1 MDRPAVERFSIESR
15 KKLIRSIDN
24 VMVELGVSPKS
35 EVESIESAGDVTIIT
50 LKGGFKTTIT
60 AEETKWRGELV
71 EAIKVEGYDTI
82 LEKVAYTWFNR
93 IIAVRYMEVNDY
105 LPSHVRVL
113 SSVID
118 GRKEPDIIT
127 QCLKMDLSMTQAENE
142 LVIRLKDS
150 GEDDKLFSRLF
161 IIQCRKLNEILPEL
175 FTKTKPYENLLLRIS
190 YIDPDGVVRDL
201 VDNISEDDFRD
212 AVQIIGWMYQFYNSE
227 LKDETFADLKKN
239 VKISKEHIPAAT
251 QLFTPDWIVR
261 YMVENSV
268 GRVWLEGHDDP
279 SLKSEWRYYLD
290 EAEQEPDV
298 QSELKRIRSGRADMM
313 PSDIKVIDPCMG
325 SGHILVYAFDVLM
338 QIYESYGYMPSDA
351 AEMIVTKNLYGLD
364 IDDRAYQ
371 LAYFAVMMK
380 ARQYDPSVFSK
391 GLKPNLYSIPES
403 NGISDDVL
411 NEYGQKM
418 SPMERSLALNDLKYL
433 IQLFYD
439 AKIYGSLLKP
449 KDVDYP
455 QLRKALND
463 CTITLYS
470 TPEIREKVR
479 EIVAVAELLSQG
491 YESVITNPPYLGS
504 SGMDAKLST
513 YVKDHYKDSKS
524 DLFACFIE
532 RCIQFTEEHGYTA
545 MITQHAFMFLSS
557 FESLRLKICSKN
569 SIVNMAHLGPH
580 AFDQIGGEVVQSS
593 SFILSPDSIDGY
605 QGMYVRLIDGKGES
619 EKESGFL
626 SGENRFY
633 VKQDRFNAIPG
644 SPIAY
649 WLSDN
654 MIECFKK
661 GTPLNEIASPRQGL
675 ATGENARFV
684 RLWHEVS
691 LEKIKFD
698 CRSREESVV
707 CGCKWFP
714 YNKGGEYR
722 KWYGNNDSIVN
733 WYNDGEEIRD
743 FKDEKG
749 KLRSR
754 PQNMDYYFHPSITWS
769 KISSGSIAFRYKP
782 SGHIFDVAGTSIF
795 ASENLRRYI
804 HGFCNSK
811 VALAIANAISPTLNY
826 EVGHIASFPIIINE
840 DIIDEVD
847 GLVQAN
853 IEMAKEDWDD
863 QEISWDFSDNPLIR
877 FSCNSTIEGSFTNY
891 HHHCIDKFNFT
902 KRNEEQINSL
912 FIGSYGLDDEL
923 GSEVSEDRIT
933 IRIPDVKTCV
943 IDLISYAVG
952 CMFGRYSLDSPG
964 LQYAGGDFKSVEQR
978 FMPDL
983 DNVIPINDNE
993 YFSDDIVS
1001 RFIEFIRIAFGDEHL
1016 EENLKF
1022 IANNLGVKGAGTSR
1036 DIIRK
1041 YFLNDFYKDHLKM
1054 YSNLPIYWLFDS
1066 GKENGFK
1073 ALIYMHRYDENL
1085 IAKMRQDYLLPMY
1098 RRYNEMFESEKDP
1111 VERSRLEK
1119 KINELSIYDLAMEL
1133 YSTEKVSI
1141 DLDDGVKVN
1150 YAKFQNIDNPGGKG
1164 KINLL
1169 YKLK

>member
-1 MDRPAVERFSIESR
+1 MDRSAVERFSIESR

-71 EAIKVEGYDTI
+71 EAIKAEGYDNI

-190 YIDPDGVVRDL
+190 YVDPDGVVRDL

-239 VKISKEHIPAAT
+239 VKISKERIPAAT

-268 GRVWLEGHDDP
+268 GRVWLEGHDDL

-290 EAEQEPDV
+290 EAEQEPEV

-391 GLKPNLYSIPES
+391 GLKPNLHSISES

-418 SPMERSLALNDLKYL
+418 PPMERSLALNDLKYL
-433 IQLFYD
+433 IQLFRD

-449 KDVDYP
+449 RDVDYS

-470 TPEIREKVR
+470 TPEIRENVR
-479 EIVAVAELLSQG
+479 EIIDVAELLSQG
-491 YESVITNPPYLGS
+491 YESVITNPPYMGS

-532 RCIQFTEEHGYTA
+532 RCIQFTGNHGYTA

-557 FESLRLKICSKN
+557 FESLRSKIRSKN
-569 SIVNMAHLGPH
+569 SIINMAHLGPH

-593 SFILSPDSIDGY
+593 SFVLSFDSIDEY
-605 QGMYVRLIDGKGES
+605 QGTYVRLIDGKGES

-649 WLSDN
+649 WVSDSLIDN
-654 MIECFKK
+654 FGRGISIGSISDFTGSQNKTADNEMYIRMWWEVDHSKIGPGKKWVRYAKGGDSRRYYGNILHVVDWSDEARLFYETNKTSNLLRKEYWYKEGITYTDVSSK
-661 GTPLNEIASPRQGL
+661 GTCFRYLPTGCVFDMSGPSIISL
-675 ATGENARFV
+675 GENLYYCLGLLNSNV
-684 RLWHEVS
+684 
-691 LEKIKFD
+691 IKTYLGVLNPTIHTKMRD
-698 CRSREESVV
+698 V
-707 CGCKWFP
+707 
-714 YNKGGEYR
+714 
-722 KWYGNNDSIVN
+722 NN
-733 WYNDGEEIRD
+733 
-743 FKDEKG
+743 
-749 KLRSR
+749 L
-754 PQNMDYYFHPSITWS
+754 
-769 KISSGSIAFRYKP
+769 
-782 SGHIFDVAGTSIF
+782 
-795 ASENLRRYI
+795 
-804 HGFCNSK
+804 
-811 VALAIANAISPTLNY
+811 
-826 EVGHIASFPIIINE
+826 PIIIDGGVKE
-840 DIIDEVD
+840 EIDE
-847 GLVQAN
+847 LVKGCIASY
-853 IEMAKEDWDD
+853 KEDWSNSENTLEFISNNLI
-863 QEISWDFSDNPLIR
+863 EIGGNRIEDIMDKND
-877 FSCNSTIEGSFTNY
+877 STILSRGK
-891 HHHCIDKFNFT
+891 CT
-902 KRNEEQINSL
+902 KQNEERIECIFNQIYNVRSTTTTEVDSPF
-912 FIGSYGLDDEL
+912 FIDH
-923 GSEVSEDRIT
+923 
-933 IRIPDVKTCV
+933 IREIKR
-943 IDLISYAVG
+943 LMSFAVG
-952 CMFGRYSLDSPG
+952 CMFGRYSLDVPG
-964 LQYAGGDFKSVEQR
+964 LLFAGGDYVQIKSSFTSDV
-978 FMPDL
+978 
-983 DNVIPINDNE
+983 DNIIPINDNE

-1001 RFIEFIRIAFGDEHL
+1001 RFVEFIRIAFGDEHL

-1022 IANNLGVKGAGTSR
+1022 IANNLGVKGKGTSR
-1036 DIIRK
+1036 EIIRK

-1111 VERSRLEK
+1111 VERSKLEK
-1119 KINELSIYDLAMEL
+1119 KINELSTYDLAMEL

>member
-1 MDRPAVERFSIESR
+1 MDRSAVERFSIESR

-71 EAIKVEGYDTI
+71 EAIKAEGYDNI

-190 YIDPDGVVRDL
+190 YVDPDGVVRDL

-239 VKISKEHIPAAT
+239 VKISKERIPAAT

-268 GRVWLEGHDDP
+268 GRVWLEGHDDL

-290 EAEQEPDV
+290 EAEQEPEV

-351 AEMIVTKNLYGLD
+351 AEMIVTRNLYGLD

-380 ARQYDPSVFSK
+380 ARQYDPNVFSK
-391 GLKPNLYSIPES
+391 GLKPNLHAIPES

-418 SPMERSLALNDLKYL
+418 QPMERSLALNDLKYL
-433 IQLFYD
+433 IQLFRD

-449 KDVDYP
+449 KDIDYS

-479 EIVAVAELLSQG
+479 EIVYVAEILSDH
-491 YESVITNPPYLGS
+491 YDSVVTNPPYMGS
-504 SGMDAKLST
+504 SGMDSRLSIFVKDSYPNSKADLST
-513 YVKDHYKDSKS
+513 CFMEKS
-524 DLFACFIE
+524 LSMCNKTGFMSMINIPVWMFI
-532 RCIQFTEEHGYTA
+532 
-545 MITQHAFMFLSS
+545 SS
-557 FESLRLKICSKN
+557 FETLRKLISSQN
-569 SIVNMAHLGPH
+569 TYVNMAHQGRGIFGSDFGST
-580 AFDQIGGEVVQSS
+580 AFVITKSHINEYNATYVKLFDKQGAV
-593 SFILSPDSIDGY
+593 DS
-605 QGMYVRLIDGKGES
+605 VE
-619 EKESGFL
+619 EKESRFL

-633 VKQDRFNAIPG
+633 VKQNRFNAIPG

-649 WLSDN
+649 WVSEQFVDNFSKGISIDSISDHTGSQN
-654 MIECFKK
+654 K
-661 GTPLNEIASPRQGL
+661 TADNEKYM
-675 ATGENARFV
+675 
-684 RLWHEVS
+684 RLWWEVDYNT
-691 LEKIKFD
+691 I
-698 CRSREESVV
+698 
-707 CGCKWFP
+707 GPNNKWVRCA
-714 YNKGGEYR
+714 KGGESRQY
-722 KWYGNNDSIVN
+722 YGNILHIVD
-733 WYNDGEEIRD
+733 WSDGARSFYKNNKTSNLLDERYW
-743 FKDEKG
+743 FKEGITYTKVSSKG
-749 KLRSR
+749 SSFRYL
-754 PQNMDYYFHPSITWS
+754 PLNCVFETGGPSIIDLGKNLYYVLAFLNSNVS
-769 KISSGSIAFRYKP
+769 KLYLS
-782 SGHIFDVAGTSIF
+782 
-795 ASENLRRYI
+795 
-804 HGFCNSK
+804 
-811 VALAIANAISPTLNY
+811 TLN
-826 EVGHIASFPIIINE
+826 PTINLQVK
-840 DIIDEVD
+840 DVNNLPLIIDP
-847 GLVQAN
+847 N
-853 IEMAKEDWDD
+853 H
-863 QEISWDFSDNPLIR
+863 F
-877 FSCNSTIEGSFTNY
+877 
-891 HHHCIDKFNFT
+891 
-902 KRNEEQINSL
+902 
-912 FIGSYGLDDEL
+912 
-923 GSEVSEDRIT
+923 
-933 IRIPDVKTCV
+933 
-943 IDLISYAVG
+943 DLISNASITCKKLSEEDWSECESSIEYVSSPLLSLNTTQLEECIRKRSDVIIERRTQMLNSELIINKGFNEIYGLNIDEETSVDLRNIDNTREIKDLISFAIG
-952 CMFGRYSLDSPG
+952 CMFGRYSLDYPG
-964 LQYAGGDFKSVEQR
+964 LQFAGGDFKPLEQR
-978 FMPDL
+978 FMPDP
-983 DNVIPINDNE
+983 DNIIPINDNE

-1001 RFIEFIRIAFGDEHL
+1001 RFVEFIRIAFGDEHL

-1022 IANNLGVKGAGTSR
+1022 IANNLGVKGKGTSR
-1036 DIIRK
+1036 EIIRK

-1066 GKENGFK
+1066 GKDNGFK

-1111 VERSRLEK
+1111 VERSKLEK
-1119 KINELSIYDLAMEL
+1119 KINELSTYDLAMEL

>member
-1 MDRPAVERFSIESR
+1 MDRSAVERFSIESR

-71 EAIKVEGYDTI
+71 EAIKAEGYDNI

-190 YIDPDGVVRDL
+190 YVDPDGVVRDL

-239 VKISKEHIPAAT
+239 VKISKERIPAAT

-268 GRVWLEGHDDP
+268 GRVWLEGHDDL

-290 EAEQEPDV
+290 EAEQEPEV

-351 AEMIVTKNLYGLD
+351 AEMIVTRNLYGLD

-380 ARQYDPSVFSK
+380 ARQYDPNVFSK
-391 GLKPNLYSIPES
+391 GLKPNLHAIPES

-418 SPMERSLALNDLKYL
+418 QPMERSLALNDLKYL
-433 IQLFYD
+433 IQLFRD

-449 KDVDYP
+449 KDIDYS

-479 EIVAVAELLSQG
+479 EIVYVAEILSDH
-491 YESVITNPPYLGS
+491 YDSVVTNPPYMGS
-504 SGMDAKLST
+504 SGMDSRLSIFVKDSYPNSKADLST
-513 YVKDHYKDSKS
+513 CFMEKS
-524 DLFACFIE
+524 LSMCNKTGFMSMINIPVWMFI
-532 RCIQFTEEHGYTA
+532 
-545 MITQHAFMFLSS
+545 SS
-557 FESLRLKICSKN
+557 FETLRKLISSQN
-569 SIVNMAHLGPH
+569 TYVNMAHQGRGIFGSDFGST
-580 AFDQIGGEVVQSS
+580 AFVITKSHINEYNATYVKLFDKQGAV
-593 SFILSPDSIDGY
+593 DS
-605 QGMYVRLIDGKGES
+605 VE
-619 EKESGFL
+619 EKESRFL

-633 VKQDRFNAIPG
+633 VKQNRFNAIPG

-649 WLSDN
+649 WVSEQFVDNFSKGISIDSISDHTGSQN
-654 MIECFKK
+654 K
-661 GTPLNEIASPRQGL
+661 TADNEKYM
-675 ATGENARFV
+675 
-684 RLWHEVS
+684 RLWWEVDYNT
-691 LEKIKFD
+691 I
-698 CRSREESVV
+698 
-707 CGCKWFP
+707 GPNNKWVRCA
-714 YNKGGEYR
+714 KGGESRQY
-722 KWYGNNDSIVN
+722 YGNILHIVD
-733 WYNDGEEIRD
+733 WSDGARSFYKNNKTSNLLDERYW
-743 FKDEKG
+743 FKEGITYTKVSSKG
-749 KLRSR
+749 SSFRYL
-754 PQNMDYYFHPSITWS
+754 PLNCVFETGGPSIIDLGKNLYYVLAFLNSNVS
-769 KISSGSIAFRYKP
+769 KLYLS
-782 SGHIFDVAGTSIF
+782 
-795 ASENLRRYI
+795 
-804 HGFCNSK
+804 
-811 VALAIANAISPTLNY
+811 TLNPTINLQVKDVNNLPLIIDPNHF
-826 EVGHIASFPIIINE
+826 ELISNASITCKKLSEEDWSECESSIEYVSSPLLSLNTTQLEECIRKRSDVIIERRTQMLNSELIINKGFNE
-840 DIIDEVD
+840 IYGLNIDEETSVD
-847 GLVQAN
+847 LRN
-853 IEMAKEDWDD
+853 IDNTR
-863 QEISWDFSDNPLIR
+863 EI
-877 FSCNSTIEGSFTNY
+877 
-891 HHHCIDKFNFT
+891 K
-902 KRNEEQINSL
+902 
-912 FIGSYGLDDEL
+912 
-923 GSEVSEDRIT
+923 
-933 IRIPDVKTCV
+933 
-943 IDLISYAVG
+943 DLISFAIG
-952 CMFGRYSLDSPG
+952 CMFGRYSLDYPG
-964 LQYAGGDFKSVEQR
+964 LQFAGGDFKPLEQR
-978 FMPDL
+978 FMPDP
-983 DNVIPINDNE
+983 DNIIPINDNE

-1001 RFIEFIRIAFGDEHL
+1001 RFVEFIRIAFGDEHL

-1022 IANNLGVKGAGTSR
+1022 IANNLGVKGKGTSR
-1036 DIIRK
+1036 EIIRK

-1066 GKENGFK
+1066 GKDNGFK

-1111 VERSRLEK
+1111 VERSKLEK
-1119 KINELSIYDLAMEL
+1119 KINELSTYDLAMEL

>member
-1 MDRPAVERFSIESR
+1 MMDRAAVERFSIESR

-24 VMVELGVSPKS
+24 AMVELGVSPKS

-71 EAIKVEGYDTI
+71 EAIKAEGYDNI

-113 SSVID
+113 SSVIE

-142 LVIRLKDS
+142 FVIRLKDS

-161 IIQCRKLNEILPEL
+161 VIQCRKLNEILPEL

-190 YIDPDGVVRDL
+190 YIDSDGVVRDL
-201 VDNISEDDFRD
+201 VDNIPEDDFRD

-239 VKISKEHIPAAT
+239 VKISKERIPAAT

-325 SGHILVYAFDVLM
+325 SGHILVYTFDVLM
-338 QIYESYGYMPSDA
+338 QIYESYGYMSSDA

-380 ARQYDPSVFSK
+380 ARQYDSGVFSK
-391 GLKPNLYSIPES
+391 GLKPNLYAIPES

-418 SPMERSLALNDLKYL
+418 QPMERSLALNDLKYL
-433 IQLFYD
+433 IQLFHD
-439 AKIYGSLLKP
+439 SKIYGSLLKP
-449 KDVDYP
+449 KDIDYS
-455 QLRKALND
+455 QIRKALKD

-470 TPEIREKVR
+470 NPIIREKVE
-479 EIVAVAELLSQG
+479 EIVSVAELLSLG

-504 SGMDAKLST
+504 SGMDSKLSSF
-513 YVKDHYKDSKS
+513 VKDHFKDSKS

-532 RCIQFTEEHGYTA
+532 RCIQFTEDHGYAA

-557 FESLRLKICSKN
+557 FESLRSKICSKN
-569 SIVNMAHLGPH
+569 SIINMAHLGPH

-593 SFILSPDSIDGY
+593 SFILTPNSINGY
-605 QGMYVRLIDGKGES
+605 QGTYVRLIEGKGES

-626 SGENRFY
+626 SGENRY
-633 VKQDRFNAIPG
+633 CVKQDRFNAIPG

-649 WLSDN
+649 WVSEQFVDNFSKGISIDSISDHTGSQN
-654 MIECFKK
+654 K
-661 GTPLNEIASPRQGL
+661 TADNEKYM
-675 ATGENARFV
+675 
-684 RLWHEVS
+684 RLWWEVDYNT
-691 LEKIKFD
+691 I
-698 CRSREESVV
+698 
-707 CGCKWFP
+707 GPNNKWVRCA
-714 YNKGGEYR
+714 KGGESRQY
-722 KWYGNNDSIVN
+722 YGNILHIVD
-733 WYNDGEEIRD
+733 WSDGARSFYKNNKTSNLLDERYW
-743 FKDEKG
+743 FKEGITYTKVSSKG
-749 KLRSR
+749 SSFRYL
-754 PQNMDYYFHPSITWS
+754 PLNCVFETGGPSIIDLGKNLYYVLAFLNSNVS
-769 KISSGSIAFRYKP
+769 KLYLS
-782 SGHIFDVAGTSIF
+782 
-795 ASENLRRYI
+795 
-804 HGFCNSK
+804 
-811 VALAIANAISPTLNY
+811 TLN
-826 EVGHIASFPIIINE
+826 PTINLQVK
-840 DIIDEVD
+840 DVNNLPLIIDP
-847 GLVQAN
+847 N
-853 IEMAKEDWDD
+853 H
-863 QEISWDFSDNPLIR
+863 F
-877 FSCNSTIEGSFTNY
+877 
-891 HHHCIDKFNFT
+891 
-902 KRNEEQINSL
+902 
-912 FIGSYGLDDEL
+912 
-923 GSEVSEDRIT
+923 
-933 IRIPDVKTCV
+933 
-943 IDLISYAVG
+943 DLISNASITCKKLSEEDWSECESSIEYVSSPLLSLNTTQLEECIRKRSDVIIERRTQMLNSELIINKGFNEIYGLNIDEETSVDLRNIDNTREIKDLISFAIG
-952 CMFGRYSLDSPG
+952 CMFGRYSLDYPG
-964 LQYAGGDFKSVEQR
+964 LQFAGGDFKPLEQR
-978 FMPDL
+978 FMPDP
-983 DNVIPINDNE
+983 DNIIPINDNE

-1001 RFIEFIRIAFGDEHL
+1001 RFVEFIRIAFGDEHL

-1022 IANNLGVKGAGTSR
+1022 IANNLGVKGKGTSR
-1036 DIIRK
+1036 EIIRK

-1066 GKENGFK
+1066 GKDNGFK

-1111 VERSRLEK
+1111 VERSKLEK
-1119 KINELSIYDLAMEL
+1119 KINELSTYDLAMEL

>member
-439 AKIYGSLLKP
+439 AKIYGSLLKT

-649 WLSDN
+649 WVSKQFIDNFSKGISIDSISDYTGSQN
-654 MIECFKK
+654 K
-661 GTPLNEIASPRQGL
+661 TANNE
-675 ATGENARFV
+675 RFLRMWWEIKYSDIGPNLKWV
-684 RLWHEVS
+684 R
-691 LEKIKFD
+691 
-698 CRSREESVV
+698 
-707 CGCKWFP
+707 
-714 YNKGGEYR
+714 YAKGGESR
-722 KWYGNNDSIVN
+722 KYYGNVVHVVDWSLDAREFYKINKTSNLLDQKYWYQEGITYTMLSSKGSSFRYLPPGCVFDMGGPSIVN
-733 WYNDGEEIRD
+733 MGDKLYYVLAFLNSNVCKTYLNTLNPTINLQVKDVNNLPLMIDPNRFDFISNVSAICKKLSEDDWNENEFSIEYSSSPLLSFEMGLIEECVRKRSDSINERRKQMQNSESVINKE
-743 FKDEKG
+743 FNEIYGLNCGDE
-749 KLRSR
+749 
-754 PQNMDYYFHPSITWS
+754 
-769 KISSGSIAFRYKP
+769 
-782 SGHIFDVAGTSIF
+782 TSIDLK
-795 ASENLRRYI
+795 SL
-804 HGFCNSK
+804 
-811 VALAIANAISPTLNY
+811 
-826 EVGHIASFPIIINE
+826 
-840 DIIDEVD
+840 
-847 GLVQAN
+847 
-853 IEMAKEDWDD
+853 D
-863 QEISWDFSDNPLIR
+863 QVREI
-877 FSCNSTIEGSFTNY
+877 
-891 HHHCIDKFNFT
+891 K
-902 KRNEEQINSL
+902 
-912 FIGSYGLDDEL
+912 
-923 GSEVSEDRIT
+923 
-933 IRIPDVKTCV
+933 
-943 IDLISYAVG
+943 DLISFTIG
-952 CMFGRYSLDSPG
+952 CMFGRYSLDYLG
-964 LQYAGGDFKSVEQR
+964 LQFAGGDFKPKEQR
-978 FMPDL
+978 FMPNL
-983 DNVIPINDNE
+983 DNIIPINDNE

-1001 RFIEFIRIAFGDEHL
+1001 RFVEFIRIAFGDEHL

-1022 IANNLGVKGAGTSR
+1022 IANNLSVKGKGTPR
-1036 DIIRK
+1036 EIIRK

-1111 VERSRLEK
+1111 VERSKLEK
-1119 KINELSIYDLAMEL
+1119 KINEISTYDLAMEL